1 MNAYF
6 ERMLRES
13 RWVFVLGLLVL
24 AVALV
29 MYIRAGLFEFNSFD
43 DPSYVSMNASVL
55 AKFSWASVKAAFS
68 PHQAIYWSPLTTLSF
83 MLDSQFYHLW
93 AGGYHATNALW
104 HAANA
109 AAFFGLILA
118 LTNNRFAAVLAAL
131 LFAVHPAHVEAVA
144 WISARKDVLSTFF
157 GLSSILIYIRW
168 TRRPGAALAV
178 GLYCSFALS
187 LMAKPMFVTLP
198 GLLLLLD
205 FWPLA
210 RLDAQPHE
218 GHVPFWPDRRL
229 VIARIREKVLLLS
242 MGVLITF
249 LTLSMHPQTQ
259 DRLDPDLGLKIANA
273 FASILNYLGLLI
285 WPSHQALLYPFPDS
299 VPLAQSLGGAALV
312 LAVTGFCLWQA
323 RRRSYL
329 LVGWLWFLCTLVP
342 VIMPPKVGL
351 HVAFADRWT
360 YVPFMGL
367 YLALAC
373 LAAEVLGKIER
384 PFARGVAVVAMVL
397 LPVIPLGLAQQ
408 RQLSTWET
416 PLLTYEQ
423 AMRYT
428 KGNYLVLNNY
438 GVHKAEA
445 GDAAAAEKAF
455 VEALQIYPDFG
466 LCKLNLGALLLK
478 QSRRDEALDLLWSAK
493 VLLEKDGQAYDAYRG
508 VAMCLIRKNK
518 LDLAQGFFALAIRE
532 QPKRP
537 EAYEEWGALAR
548 RLGDPRRA
556 QQFLQ
561 QALETKDFPASRLT
575 LDDLK
580 AAPSNP

>member
-1 MNAYF
+1 VNDSLA
-6 ERMLRES
+6 RMLRES
-13 RWVFVLGLLVL
+13 RWVFVLGLLAA
-24 AVALV
+24 AVALG
-29 MYIRAGLFEFNSFD
+29 MYSRAGLFDFSSFD
-43 DPSYVSMNASVL
+43 DPSYVSMNGQVL

-68 PHQAIYWSPLTTLSF
+68 PHQVVYWSPLTTLSF
-83 MLDSQFYHLW
+83 MLDSQFYHKW
-93 AGGYHATNALW
+93 AGGYHATNVLW
-104 HAANA
+104 HSANV
-109 AAFFGLILA
+109 AAFFALILA
-118 LTNNRFAAVLAAL
+118 LTKNRFAAVLAAL

-168 TRRPGAALAV
+168 TRRPGTALAV
-178 GLYCSFALS
+178 GLYCTYALS
-187 LMAKPMFVTLP
+187 LMSKPMFVTLP

-218 GHVPFWPDRRL
+218 GPAPFWPDWRL
-229 VIARIREKVLLLS
+229 VIVRIREKVLLLS

-249 LTLSMHPQTQ
+249 LTLSVHPNTQ

-273 FASILNYLGLLI
+273 FASILKYLGLLI
-285 WPSHQALLYPFPDS
+285 WPSHQALIYPFPDS
-299 VPLAQSLGGAALV
+299 VPLAQSLGGAALL

-329 LVGWLWFLCTLVP
+329 LVGWLWFLCALVP

-351 HVAFADRWT
+351 HVAIADRWS

-367 YLALAC
+367 YFALAC
-373 LAAEVLGKIER
+373 LAAEFLDKIKR
-384 PFARGVAVVAMVL
+384 SAVRGMAAVALVL

-416 PLLTYEQ
+416 PLSAYEQ
-423 AMRYT
+423 ALRYT

-438 GVHKAEA
+438 GVHKAQA
-445 GDAAAAEKAF
+445 GDDAAAEKAYT
-455 VEALQIYPDFG
+455 EALEIFPDFG
-466 LCKLNLGALLLK
+466 LCRLNLGALRLK
-478 QSRRDEALDLLWSAK
+478 QERRDEALELLWSAK
-493 VLLEKDGQAYDAYRG
+493 GILEKEGQAYDAYRG
-508 VAMCLIRKNK
+508 LAMCLISMDK
-518 LDLAQGFFALAIRE
+518 LDLAQDFYVLAIRE
-532 QPKRP
+532 QPKRH
-537 EAYEEWGALAR
+537 EAYEEWGVLAR

-556 QQFLQ
+556 QQFFQ
-561 QALETKDFPASRLT
+561 QALEAKDFPASRLT